1 MHREKTERTV
11 SAEEKSPTDSALM
24 NSEPLKTEEKTP
36 QKPQWNQIRSSLSE
50 SMKTWVEL
58 EETLRGSKSAD
69 EIKLEEMKDLIQKIH
84 QQMKDL
90 V

>member
-11 SAEEKSPTDSALM
+11 SAEERSPADSALM

-36 QKPQWNQIRSSLSE
+36 QKAQWNQIRSSLSE

-58 EETLRGSKSAD
+58 EETLRGYKSAD

>member
-1 MHREKTERTV
+1 MHREKTEKVV
-11 SAEEKSPTDSALM
+11 SKEENSPIDATLM
-24 NSEPLKTEEKTP
+24 NSEPPKPEERTP
-36 QKPQWNQIRSSLSE
+36 QKAQWNQIRSSLSE

-69 EIKLEEMKDLIQKIH
+69 ELKLEEMKDLIQKIH